1 MKIICVGRNYVKHIK
16 ELNNEFPKQPIIFTK
31 PDTSILL
38 NNKDFYFPDF
48 SSNVQFEVELLIKI
62 SKEGKKIPVSFANRY
77 YNKVGIGIDFTAR
90 DIQTNAKNKGLP
102 WTLAKGFNHSAP
114 ISEFLSI
121 EKFKDIQNINFSLK
135 KNNPYF
141 NNYIPYN
148 NIIQNF

>member
-77 YNKVGIGIDFTAR
+77 YNKVGIGICW
-90 DIQTNAKNKGLP
+90 G
-102 WTLAKGFNHSAP
+102 
-114 ISEFLSI
+114 
-121 EKFKDIQNINFSLK
+121 EKFSKFANCPVPALQT
-135 KNNPYF
+135 
-141 NNYIPYN
+141 IPSK
-148 NIIQNF
+148 